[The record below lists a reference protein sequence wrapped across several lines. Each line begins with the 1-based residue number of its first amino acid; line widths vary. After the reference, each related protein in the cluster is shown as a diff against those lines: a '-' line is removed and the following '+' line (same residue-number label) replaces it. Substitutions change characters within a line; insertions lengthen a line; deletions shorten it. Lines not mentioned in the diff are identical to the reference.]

1 MIMMKNS
8 QWHGGKGSKPRPTDI
23 DKFNENFDKIFKNK
37 KKESKGKPPANQ
49 EHRP

>member
-1 MIMMKNS
+1 MRKNS

-49 EHRP
+49 ELRP